1 MTQNKL
7 YVVGLTGG
15 IACGK
20 SHLTQALVEHGAP
33 IVDAD
38 LVSRSIT
45 APGMPALD
53 QLRQVFGDSIFTNGS
68 LNRRALASIVF
79 ADKVRLETL
88 NSILHPLI
96 LAAMDQQIAAMCE
109 QPCVVAVVPLLY
121 ETGYNSR
128 CDEIWCAYVPQKEQ
142 VRRLITRDGLTTRE
156 ALRRIRSQ
164 MPALHKARLSDR
176 VIRTDGSPSE
186 SAAKV
191 VTLWQDVLRR
201 YALV

>member
-1 MTQNKL
+1 
-7 YVVGLTGG
+7 
-15 IACGK
+15 
-20 SHLTQALVEHGAP
+20 
-33 IVDAD
+33 
-38 LVSRSIT
+38 
-45 APGMPALD
+45 
-53 QLRQVFGDSIFTNGS
+53 
-68 LNRRALASIVF
+68 
-79 ADKVRLETL
+79 
-88 NSILHPLI
+88 
-96 LAAMDQQIAAMCE
+96 
-109 QPCVVAVVPLLY
+109 
-121 ETGYNSR
+121 
-128 CDEIWCAYVPQKEQ
+128 YVPQKEQ

>member
-38 LVSRSIT
+38 AVSRSIT

-53 QLRQVFGDSIFTNGS
+53 QLRQVLDSIFTNGS

-176 VIRTDGSPSE
+176 VIRTDCTPSE

-191 VTLWQDVLRR
+191 VMLWQDVLRR
-201 YALV
+201 QALV